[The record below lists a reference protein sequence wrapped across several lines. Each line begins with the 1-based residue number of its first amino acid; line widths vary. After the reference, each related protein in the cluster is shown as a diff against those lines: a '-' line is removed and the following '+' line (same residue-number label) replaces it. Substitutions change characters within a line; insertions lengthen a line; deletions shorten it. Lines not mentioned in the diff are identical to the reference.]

1 MIYRR
6 IQKDMRRVTIMQRER
21 NTIADIDM
29 NQGQGPARRDS
40 KPRLLAVRHVAELLG
55 IHESTVRMWAD
66 TNVLESYRIGPRQDR
81 RIPIESVQRILE
93 VSRQWPHYGPAGRRE
108 EKAASPGTDSKQ
120 K

>member
-1 MIYRR
+1 
-6 IQKDMRRVTIMQRER
+6 MQYEQ
-21 NTIADIDM
+21 NTTDTGVSQE
-29 NQGQGPARRDS
+29 QGSNRRDS

-93 VSRQWPHYGPAGRRE
+93 VSKQWSHYGPAGRRE
-108 EKAASPGTDSKQ
+108 ENAVTPKNEMNQ
-120 K
+120 

>member
-1 MIYRR
+1 
-6 IQKDMRRVTIMQRER
+6 MQREQ
-21 NTIADIDM
+21 NTAPDI
-29 NQGQGPARRDS
+29 NTSQEQGSNKRDS

-93 VSRQWPHYGPAGRRE
+93 VSRQWPHYGPASRRE
-108 EKAASPGTDSKQ
+108 EKAASPKADSK
-120 K
+120 